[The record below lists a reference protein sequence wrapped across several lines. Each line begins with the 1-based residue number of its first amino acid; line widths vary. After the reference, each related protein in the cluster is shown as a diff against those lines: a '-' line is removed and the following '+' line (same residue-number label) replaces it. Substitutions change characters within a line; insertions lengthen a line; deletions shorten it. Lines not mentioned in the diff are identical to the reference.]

1 MKMKK
6 ILFIAVLAITAI
18 SCDKDKDDN
27 TNSIE
32 GRWTMTENVSTIS
45 SSTTMAGVNIY
56 DTTYTETSTGADLEG
71 AGIEFLSNGTAIF
84 FDEDGN
90 DDTASYSYSNNMLT
104 LIDSELSFNE
114 MDTAINITVS
124 NLTSNTMDWNL
135 ISSYSESDFG
145 VTTTATIDSR
155 MKFIK

>member
-1 MKMKK
+1 MKK
-6 ILFIAVLAITAI
+6 LLFIAVLAITAI

-32 GRWTMTENVSTIS
+32 GRWTTTEDVSTIS
-45 SSTTMAGVNIY
+45 QNTTMAGVSIS

-71 AGIEFLSNGTAIF
+71 EGIEFLSDGSAIF

-90 DDTASYSYSNNMLT
+90 YDTVSYSYSNNMLSLT
-104 LIDSELSFNE
+104 TSEFSFDE
-114 MDTAINITVS
+114 MDTTINITVS
-124 NLTSNTMDWNL
+124 NLTSNTMDWDF

-145 VTTTATIDSR
+145 VTTTATMDSKI
-155 MKFIK
+155 KFIK